1 MPNVEGVEQS
11 DIAIEL
17 LSTKLL
23 VKSFRA
29 YKNAI
34 W

>member
-11 DIAIEL
+11 DITIEL
-17 LSTKLL
+17 LSTILH

-29 YKNAI
+29 YNNAI